1 MPDTLPAADPFAL
14 AQSDNPERVRAF
26 HAMQPREIMAEC
38 ERLANLLGPQARV
51 SIGTTCDL
59 SAPYCSGLT
68 AQLYPDG
75 RTMRGPMHVPS
86 TDFASLIAEAE
97 RHIAQWH
104 AHRQDRARE
113 ALAKARAEAEALGV
127 AEVV

>member
-1 MPDTLPAADPFAL
+1 MDTLPADPFAL
-14 AQSDNPERVRAF
+14 AQSDNPERARAF

-38 ERLANLLGPQARV
+38 ERLAKLLGPQARV

-75 RTMRGPMHVPS
+75 HTMLGPMHVTS
-86 TDFASLIAEAE
+86 TDFASLFAEAE
-97 RHIAQWH
+97 RHIADFH
-104 AHRQDRARE
+104 AHARDRARE
-113 ALAKARAEAEALGV
+113 ALAKARAEAETLGV
-127 AEVV
+127 VEVV